1 MSALF
6 NFESFLRLAVLL
18 ICTVTY
24 LKRKF
29 NSVVNKNG
37 WGGIIV
43 YRCFVIGERLSPF
56 VGLICLIMGL
66 KKLISIFI

>member
-18 ICTVTY
+18 VCTVTY

-29 NSVVNKNG
+29 NSISKKDG
-37 WGGIIV
+37 WGGVIL
-43 YRCFVIGERLSPF
+43 YRCSVIGERLSPY

-66 KKLISIFI
+66 KKLIGIFI